1 MLKGKKILLGVTG
14 GIAAYKAAQLVREFK
29 KAGAEVRVVMTD
41 SAKYF
46 ISPVTLAALSQNE
59 VIIETF
65 PELDKSPIKSETW
78 HIELGMWADIYL
90 IAPATANTIAK
101 ITYGIADNPVTIMA
115 LSVRCSLVIFPAM
128 DTFMWENKATQE
140 NISKLI
146 ERGIKI
152 IEPDIG
158 ELASGLKG
166 KGRLPEIKNLVK
178 AVNDI
183 FEKRNIILKGKKV
196 LVTAGPTYEPIDPVR
211 FIGNRSS
218 GKMGFAL
225 ARAAA
230 NAGANVIL
238 ISGHAKLETPINVN
252 RINVETAHQMFNK
265 VKKYYK
271 SSDIIIMAA
280 AVSDFSPTV
289 SARKKIKKEKFTGEN
304 LQITLKKNPDIL
316 EYIGRYRSKKQ
327 FLIGFALETDNGLK
341 NAKEKLRLKNLDMI
355 VLNNP
360 LVKGA
365 GFDVDTNIVTIIFK
379 DGKIVK
385 LRKMS
390 KELLAERILRLI
402 SEKI

>member
-41 SAKYF
+41 SATYF
-46 ISPVTLAALSQNE
+46 ISPVTLAALSQKE

-115 LSVRCSLVIFPAM
+115 LSVHCPLVIIPAM

-238 ISGHAKLETPINVN
+238 ISGPARLETPINVN
-252 RINVETAHQMFNK
+252 RINVETAYQMFNK

-327 FLIGFALETDNGLK
+327 FLIGFALETDNDLK

-385 LRKMS
+385 FRKMS
-390 KELLAERILRLI
+390 KELIAERILRLI